1 MTRATS
7 HIEKAQVE
15 DETANLAITN
25 SIPKT
30 VMGSGIAPPRL
41 CKVRRPHFRN
51 HSTFEAM
58 GARSQ
63 Y

>member
-15 DETANLAITN
+15 DETANLVITN
-25 SIPKT
+25 SMPKT

-51 HSTFEAM
+51 HSILEAM
-58 GARSQ
+58 SARSQ

>member
-1 MTRATS
+1 MTRARP

-15 DETANLAITN
+15 DKAAKLTITN

-41 CKVRRPHFRN
+41 VRQQNFRK
-51 HSTFEAM
+51 HSTLKAM
-58 GARSQ
+58 GTRSQ

>member
-1 MTRATS
+1 MTRAKS
-7 HIEKAQVE
+7 HIEKAQIE
-15 DETANLAITN
+15 DKTAKPAITN

-41 CKVRRPHFRN
+41 VRQQNSGN
-51 HSTFEAM
+51 HSILEAM
-58 GARSQ
+58 GSRTQ